1 MGFDKYVQSRNCHN
15 DGIEHFYHSKSSL
28 YLFTYSSQT
37 PLPIHYLLKTIHPHY
52 YSFAF
57 CIISNKQTLHY

>member
-1 MGFDKYVQSRNCHN
+1 MYSQETVTMMALNISITPKVPY
-15 DGIEHFYHSKSSL
+15 ISL
-28 YLFTYSSQT
+28 PISSQT